1 MSALQPTSGKL
12 TFESEGME
20 GGLYHSRILHVPSD
34 VSGLTIGRGYDM
46 KSKDSAKIK
55 KDLVAADVNL
65 KDAEILSHAA
75 GLSGQNAKTF
85 IITHKLEKFEVTEE
99 IQVSLFEIT
108 YKEEETETKRLCTK
122 ADVQAKYGNC
132 NWVQLNKAIKQVLV
146 DLKFRGDYTGGT
158 RRFLQQHVVAN
169 DAKGFLFELNKRSN
183 WTSLR
188 VPDDRFKRRVSFFR
202 SNALMKP

>member
-1 MSALQPTSGKL
+1 MSALQPTLGKL
-12 TFESEGME
+12 TFESEGAE

-55 KDLVAADVNL
+55 KDLVAAGVNL

-75 GLSGQNAKTF
+75 GLFGQNAETF
-85 IITHKLEKFEVTEE
+85 IITHKLEEFEITEE
-99 IQVSLFEIT
+99 TQVNLFEIT
-108 YKEEETETKRLCTK
+108 YKEEEAETKRLCTK

-132 NWVQLNKAIKQVLV
+132 NWAQLNKAIKQVLV
-146 DLKFRGDYTGGT
+146 DLKFRGDYTGAT
-158 RRFLQQHVVAN
+158 RRFLQKHVVAN
-169 DAKGFLFELNKRSN
+169 DAKGFLFELSKRNN
-183 WTSLR
+183 WTRLK

-202 SNALMKP
+202 KNVIIKP